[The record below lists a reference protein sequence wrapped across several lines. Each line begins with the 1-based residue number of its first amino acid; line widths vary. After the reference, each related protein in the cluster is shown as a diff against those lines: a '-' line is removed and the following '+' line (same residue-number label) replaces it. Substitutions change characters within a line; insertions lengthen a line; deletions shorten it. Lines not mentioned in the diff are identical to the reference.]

1 MYESVN
7 EGVKTEQCGKN
18 PHASEVLI
26 YIIKSNR
33 IALSEKG
40 IWGSRFSSMS
50 PQMTYI
56 SRSYSL
62 SVPDIKDTCK
72 TLRLFPLQIFP
83 LIIRL
88 LH

>member
-26 YIIKSNR
+26 YIIKSNP

-40 IWGSRFSSMS
+40 I
-50 PQMTYI
+50 
-56 SRSYSL
+56 
-62 SVPDIKDTCK
+62 
-72 TLRLFPLQIFP
+72 
-83 LIIRL
+83 
-88 LH
+88 